1 MAESLQET
9 LLPQNDPLTLSTQSK
24 KNSLKK
30 LVVVSVVCLIFMS
43 VEIIGGIIS
52 NSLAI
57 MTDAAHLLS
66 DNVSFAIAIISIIIA
81 NKPASNEMSYGYHRA
96 EIIGAMLSVAM
107 IWGLTIW
114 IVYEAFIRIFNPE
127 KIDGGIMLMT
137 AVFGLICN
145 RIMAKVLHH
154 SHGAHGH
161 DHSHGAHSHDHS
173 HEGHSHDHHSHG
185 SHLEDVNVRAAFLHV
200 LGDMIQSIGVIIA
213 SVVIYFF
220 PDWSIADTICSFL
233 FSILVICTTY
243 SITKECIGVLM
254 EASPVGIDIEKLNDD
269 LLDVRF
275 M

>member
-9 LLPQNDPLTLSTQSK
+9 LLPQNDPLTLSKQSK
-24 KNSLKK
+24 KSSLKK
-30 LVVVSVVCLIFMS
+30 LIVVSVICLIFMS
-43 VEIIGGIIS
+43 VEIVGGIIS

-66 DNVSFAIAIISIIIA
+66 DNVSFAIAIISLIIA

-114 IVYEAFIRIFNPE
+114 IVYEAFYRVFNPE
-127 KIDGGIMLMT
+127 VINGGIMLMT

-145 RIMAKVLHH
+145 LIMAKVLHH

-161 DHSHGAHSHDHS
+161 DHSHV
-173 HEGHSHDHHSHG
+173 GHGHDHHSHG

-200 LGDMIQSIGVIIA
+200 LGDLIQSIGVIIA